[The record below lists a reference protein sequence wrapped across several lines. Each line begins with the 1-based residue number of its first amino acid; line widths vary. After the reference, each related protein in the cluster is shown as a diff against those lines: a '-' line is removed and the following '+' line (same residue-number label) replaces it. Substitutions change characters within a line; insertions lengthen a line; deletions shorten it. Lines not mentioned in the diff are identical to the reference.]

1 MKNKNIKYIF
11 WGSGPLAESSLY
23 TLFSNGLTP
32 TLVITSPDKKSG
44 RHLSIERNIISIWC
58 ESKNIKCYQPEKLT
72 LDNLINFL
80 EENNIESDFDV
91 SVVASYPK
99 ILKEEIL
106 SLPKHGTLNIHPSR
120 LPAYRGPSPIQTA
133 LLNGDRE
140 TSISIIKL
148 DRDVDHGPILIQK
161 DINILEEDINE
172 KLERRCGTIGAEL
185 LIEILPHYLDNTLSL
200 IEQEHS
206 KATFTRKFE
215 KKEGEISLD
224 DKAEILQNK
233 YRAFL
238 PHIPIFFF
246 INKSYPEPFPKERE
260 KIQNTIKQIRVK
272 IISINLSRDFAENKS
287 AKDIIEKVTPE
298 GKSEMTWQDF
308 ERGYL
313 K

>member
-1 MKNKNIKYIF
+1 
-11 WGSGPLAESSLY
+11 
-23 TLFSNGLTP
+23 
-32 TLVITSPDKKSG
+32 
-44 RHLSIERNIISIWC
+44 
-58 ESKNIKCYQPEKLT
+58 
-72 LDNLINFL
+72 
-80 EENNIESDFDV
+80 
-91 SVVASYPK
+91 
-99 ILKEEIL
+99 
-106 SLPKHGTLNIHPSR
+106 
-120 LPAYRGPSPIQTA
+120 
-133 LLNGDRE
+133 
-140 TSISIIKL
+140 L